1 MNNIWEFL
9 IMTLTVSLSAGLIL
23 IIKALLKDKLTPRWQ
38 YGIWSLLALRMLIPV
53 TVSNRYILVHVPL
66 WVETLKALCE
76 SRLDS
81 AYAQAFVPLKSP
93 WLLPIISSVPRSITD
108 WLFVIYAIG
117 VFVSLLMYLISY
129 FKLRRLISA
138 AVPLSEANSSLINDV
153 CRKYDLKS
161 CRGVEAEGLP
171 SAFVC
176 GILKPVLVLPSG
188 TAADE
193 KIILHEL
200 LHLKYRDALQS
211 VCWAVFRA
219 LHWCNPFMHYVFN
232 CIGNDM
238 ESLCDRRVLERLE
251 GEERREYGNI
261 LLLMANDRYPRAFGT
276 TSLSNGGKNIA
287 KRIACIAHFKK
298 YPKGMALVSI
308 CIGIMLIQPLFLGS
322 EFHGVASS
330 INDYSAPNSVTTLQ
344 KDMASARLN
353 RCSTMAGAI
362 DAYAKGLIYENGLY
376 LAAASPLSEHEK
388 LYEQMC
394 ASLDDGWIYTH
405 VENNLGGI
413 AYARQP
419 NYELALSAPYDVFN
433 LRIPDDSPDM
443 LQCELVIYM
452 AGIYSSPDESEEE
465 AYGMMTDGEGNTL
478 PGIAVIPLSLS
489 REDKGWSVTP
499 SGEITLKPMER
510 YFGDSI
516 KTFAKKNTKSVSSYY
531 GEGKLGNITASLYTS
546 YHIDNTVKT
555 QNDLSWFMGSS
566 FSFNENPVT
575 NAKFEYADMDFD
587 INYTFTGDR
596 EQLKNISYVTLEN
609 MFYDSASD
617 IPSDPEASMDDENFA
632 PIKDSGA
639 GSSSTGWS
647 YIAETYDNHDW
658 SGTIR
663 DINSGGRYYTKKDI
677 IDTLKQI
684 SASGDPSLPPVK
696 NPEVLVARV
705 YIDGFDTEYIISK
718 EVSQDEQ

>member
-76 SRLDS
+76 SRLNS

-188 TAADE
+188 TADDE

-261 LLLMANDRYPRAFGT
+261 LLLMANDHYPRAFGT

-353 RCSTMAGAI
+353 RCTTMAGAI

-376 LAAASPLSEHEK
+376 LAAASPLSEQEK

-405 VENNLGGI
+405 VENNLG
-413 AYARQP
+413 ARAFARSP
-419 NYELALSAPYDVFN
+419 NPEVRISNPYEVCNIKQSAS
-433 LRIPDDSPDM
+433 DSDEF
-443 LQCELVIYM
+443 QCQLVIYSTSND
-452 AGIYSSPDESEEE
+452 AD
-465 AYGMMTDGEGNTL
+465 AL
-478 PGIAVIPLSLS
+478 PGISIIPLSVTM
-489 REDKGWSVTP
+489 EKGSWVVIP
-499 SGEITLKPMER
+499 SGETEFMEVDESSWGHPRGFVREILALTPMST
-510 YFGDSI
+510 Y
-516 KTFAKKNTKSVSSYY
+516 
-531 GEGKLGNITASLYTS
+531 EGVGTNGYITASCCTFYNV
-546 YHIDNTVKT
+546 DNTVET
-555 QNDLSWFMGSS
+555 QNDLSWFLGNS
-566 FSFNENPVT
+566 FSFNEAPVT
-575 NAKFEYADMDFD
+575 NAEFEHADMDFD

-596 EQLKNISYVTLEN
+596 KQLKNISYVTLEN

-684 SASGDPSLPPVK
+684 SASGGPSLPPVK